1 MAGESNPRQAGMGV
15 AARIFLGIAGFL
27 VLATVVY
34 ATTASEGVGTTML
47 LLAAGAVLSVGLYF
61 AAKSRTNA
69 DPAEG
74 DGHEGAGPVG
84 PAGEGEAY
92 LPHASVWPF
101 AMGMGL
107 VVMANG
113 LALGLWAL
121 VPGALLAGTSLFGY
135 ARQSRRR
142 D

>member
-1 MAGESNPRQAGMGV
+1 MAGEGGAQQAGMGV

-34 ATTASEGVGTTML
+34 STTASEGVGTTML
-47 LLAAGAVLSVGLYF
+47 LLTAAATLSVGLYF
-61 AAKSRTNA
+61 ATKSRTNA

-74 DGHEGAGPVG
+74 DHPDGARPVG
-84 PAGEGEAY
+84 PAEEEAY